1 MTKAELINSVAEQSG
16 LTKVEAEKAVAAFI
30 GSVTTALKSGD
41 KLSLIGFGTFS
52 TAKRAA
58 RKGQNPQTGKK
69 IDIPAATVP
78 KFKPGKGLKD
88 AVNGGAKANAPAASK
103 TKKK

>member
-1 MTKAELINSVAEQSG
+1 MTKAEFISSVAEQAG
-16 LTKVEAEKAVAAFI
+16 LKKVEAEKAVSAFI
-30 GSVTTALKSGD
+30 ATVTAELKKPEG
-41 KLSLIGFGTFS
+41 KLSLVGFGTFS

-78 KFKPGKGLKD
+78 KFKPGKTLKE
-88 AVNGGAKANAPAASK
+88 AVNVLPA
-103 TKKK
+103 KKKK